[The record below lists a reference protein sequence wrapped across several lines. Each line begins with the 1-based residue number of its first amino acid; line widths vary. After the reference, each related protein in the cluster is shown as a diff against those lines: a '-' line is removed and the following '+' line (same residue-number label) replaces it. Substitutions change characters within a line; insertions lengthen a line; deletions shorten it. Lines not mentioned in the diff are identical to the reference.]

1 MAKPSQT
8 IIEAANDCRRH
19 DQEGEPFADK
29 SQVCCALTDKTL
41 SDQGRADAVEKFD
54 EACKLD

>member
-1 MAKPSQT
+1 
-8 IIEAANDCRRH
+8 
-19 DQEGEPFADK
+19 
-29 SQVCCALTDKTL
+29 LTDKTL